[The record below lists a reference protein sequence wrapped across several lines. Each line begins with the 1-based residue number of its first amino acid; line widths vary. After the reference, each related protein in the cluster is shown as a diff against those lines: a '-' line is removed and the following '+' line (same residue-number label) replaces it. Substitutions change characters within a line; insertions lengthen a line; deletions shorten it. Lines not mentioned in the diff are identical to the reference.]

1 MNENS
6 PQKEIKVNRNDEGC
20 SFSNNKDDK
29 ENEIPP
35 KRNELKRK
43 TMNANKSVNK
53 SPCLHVQQPR
63 TKSEPQQLM
72 TEPLP
77 PKENAA

>member
-1 MNENS
+1 M
-6 PQKEIKVNRNDEGC
+6 KIHLKRKVNRNDEGC

-43 TMNANKSVNK
+43 TMIANKSVNK
-53 SPCLHVQQPR
+53 SPR
-63 TKSEPQQLM
+63 LM
-72 TEPLP
+72 YNNQEQSLNP
-77 PKENAA
+77 NSS